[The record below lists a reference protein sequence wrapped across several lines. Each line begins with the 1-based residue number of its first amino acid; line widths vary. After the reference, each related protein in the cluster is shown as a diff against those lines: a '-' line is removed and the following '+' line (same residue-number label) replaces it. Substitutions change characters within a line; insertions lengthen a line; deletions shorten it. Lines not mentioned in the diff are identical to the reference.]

1 MIIRLDLADSRVLKE
16 PGDRRKQA
24 GSLFGWAFSSESCA
38 RLDDEG
44 AWVGLLRRDFISGF
58 EAKAAGQLK
67 KQWFVKQ
74 K

>member
-1 MIIRLDLADSRVLKE
+1 VIIRLDLADSRLLKE

-24 GSLFGWAFSSESCA
+24 ASIFGWAFSSESCA

-44 AWVGLLRRDFISGF
+44 AWVGLLRRDLISGF
-58 EAKAAGQLK
+58 EANAAGRLK
-67 KQWFVKQ
+67 KEWFVKQ

>member
-1 MIIRLDLADSRVLKE
+1 VISSLDVANSHLLKE

-24 GSLFGWAFSSESCA
+24 ASLFGWAFSSESCA

-44 AWVGLLRRDFISGF
+44 AWVLLRKDLISGF
-58 EAKAAGQLK
+58 EAKAAGRLK